1 MKNIFKSLMLTAALA
16 FGSAAFADGTSY
28 LYWMLSDTPA
38 NTPVEWTY
46 AQVKVV
52 GASDAESAESSV
64 YLTSALNEGVTKFG
78 KESNGGYDYISRT
91 LAMIGSEYLS
101 DSYKFIVELYGDG
114 SDPLA
119 YSAAI
124 NGGSILA
131 SSSAMGVTGSNTFGS
146 VHVPEPTSG
155 LLALLG
161 FGMLALRRRKI

>member
-64 YLTSALNEGVTKFG
+64 YLTSSPGGITKFG
-78 KESNGGYDYISRT
+78 KETDGVYDYISRT
-91 LAMIGSEYLS
+91 LATIGSEYLS

-131 SSSAMGVTGSNTFGS
+131 GSSAMGVTGSNTFGS

-155 LLALLG
+155 LLMLLG
-161 FGMLALRRRKI
+161 FGALALRRRKI